1 MRVRVAATRCLRFP
15 LKIIRIGYR
24 TVVRRGASRYCTNI
38 GLIASEF
45 AENAQLIRSFEA
57 MKYLQAMRPKQWT
70 KNLLVMVAPFAAGN
84 VFHWAILSKI
94 LFAFIAF
101 SFAASCNYIVNDL
114 RDVERDRTNPAKS
127 NRPIAL
133 GDLSVPRAWVLAF
146 FCFAIAVFFT
156 VLLPGAFAITLS
168 IYFVLTLLY
177 SYGLKHE
184 PIVELLIVSFGF
196 ALRAI
201 GGATATNTPSS
212 QWFLVVA
219 TFGPLVIVT
228 AKRIAEK
235 QNESHIVVRPVIE
248 QYTIEFLQ
256 LVLTVA
262 IGITLT
268 AYSLWAFS
276 LTGSHPF
283 AEISVITV
291 TFALFRYILAV
302 EKNSG
307 ESPEEVM
314 YGDWYFLGAGFATAL
329 LLILSV
335 YANN

>member
-1 MRVRVAATRCLRFP
+1 M
-15 LKIIRIGYR
+15 
-24 TVVRRGASRYCTNI
+24 ASGDWANI
-38 GLIASEF
+38 ERIASEF
-45 AENAQLIRSFEA
+45 TENAQSSGSFWV
-57 MKYLQAMRPKQWT
+57 MKYLQAMRIPQWS
-70 KNLLVMVAPFAAGN
+70 KNLLVVVAPFAAGH
-84 VFHWAILSKI
+84 VFHYSILSKT
-94 LFAFIAF
+94 FYAFLAF
-101 SFAASCNYIVNDL
+101 CFAASFNYIINDL
-114 RDVERDRTNPAKS
+114 RDLERDQTNPKKS
-127 NRPIAL
+127 LRPIAS
-133 GDLSVPRAWVLAF
+133 GRLSRSSALALAAGNLLLAVLF
-146 FCFAIAVFFT
+146 SL
-156 VLLPGAFAITLS
+156 LLPGAFQITLG
-168 IYFVLTLLY
+168 IYIVLTLLY
-177 SYGLKHE
+177 SFGLKHE

-212 QWFLVVA
+212 RWFLVVA

-235 QNESHIVVRPVIE
+235 KNASEITVRPVIQE
-248 QYTIEFLQ
+248 YTIEFLQ

-276 LTGSHPF
+276 LTGSRPY

-291 TFALFRYILAV
+291 TFALLRYILAV

-314 YGDWYFLGAGFATAL
+314 FGDWYFLGAGAVTAL
-329 LLILSV
+329 LLLLSV
-335 YANN
+335 YATN

>member
-1 MRVRVAATRCLRFP
+1 MLPHGISIGTSETST
-15 LKIIRIGYR
+15 IIE
-24 TVVRRGASRYCTNI
+24 V
-38 GLIASEF
+38 IASEF
-45 AENAQLIRSFEA
+45 AENAQLIGSFEA
-57 MKYLQAMRPKQWT
+57 MKYLQAMRVKQWS
-70 KNLLVMVAPFAAGN
+70 KNLLVVVAPFAAGD
-84 VFHWAILSKI
+84 VFHWAILSKT
-94 LFAFIAF
+94 LYAFLAF
-101 SFAASCNYIVNDL
+101 SFAASSNYIVNDV
-114 RDVERDRTNPAKS
+114 RDLERDRTNPKKFQ
-127 NRPIAL
+127 RPIAAGHITVQSAWL
-133 GDLSVPRAWVLAF
+133 LSFGCAS
-146 FCFAIAVFFT
+146 IAVFFT
-156 VLLPGAFAITLS
+156 ILMPGAFAITLL
-168 IYFVLTLLY
+168 IYFLLTLLY
-177 SYGLKHE
+177 SFGLKHE

-201 GGATATNTPSS
+201 GGATATHTPSS

-235 QNESHIVVRPVIE
+235 QSKSQIVARPVIE

-276 LTGSHPF
+276 LTGNHPF
-283 AEISVITV
+283 AEVSVITV
-291 TFALFRYILAV
+291 TFALLRYILAV
-302 EKNSG
+302 EKSSG

-314 YGDWYFLGAGFATAL
+314 YGDWYFLGAGFLTAL

>member
-1 MRVRVAATRCLRFP
+1 
-15 LKIIRIGYR
+15 
-24 TVVRRGASRYCTNI
+24 
-38 GLIASEF
+38 
-45 AENAQLIRSFEA
+45 
-57 MKYLQAMRPKQWT
+57 MKYLQAMRIQQWS
-70 KNLLVMVAPFAAGN
+70 KNLLVLVAPFAAGD
-84 VFHWAILSKI
+84 VFHYTILSKT
-94 LFAFIAF
+94 LYAFLAF
-101 SFAASCNYIVNDL
+101 SFAASFNYIINDL
-114 RDVERDRTNPAKS
+114 RDLERDRTNPKKS
-127 NRPIAL
+127 HRPIAS
-133 GDLSVPRAWVLAF
+133 GRLSQKAALILAF
-146 FCFAIAVFFT
+146 INSIAALGFSL
-156 VLLPGAFAITLS
+156 LLPGAFQLTLAI
-168 IYFVLTLLY
+168 YVALTLLY

-201 GGATATNTPSS
+201 GGATATRTPSS
-212 QWFLVVA
+212 SWFLVVA

-235 QNESHIVVRPVIE
+235 KNPSNSTLRPVIE
-248 QYTIEFLQ
+248 HYTTEFLQ

-276 LTGSHPF
+276 LTGSHPY

-291 TFALFRYILAV
+291 TFALLRYILAV

-314 YGDWYFLGAGFATAL
+314 YGDWYFLGAGATTAL
-329 LLILSV
+329 LLILTV
-335 YANN
+335 YANK

>member
-1 MRVRVAATRCLRFP
+1 
-15 LKIIRIGYR
+15 
-24 TVVRRGASRYCTNI
+24 
-38 GLIASEF
+38 
-45 AENAQLIRSFEA
+45 
-57 MKYLQAMRPKQWT
+57 MKYLQALRLKQWS
-70 KNLLVMVAPFAAGN
+70 KNLLIAVAPFAAGDA
-84 VFHWAILSKI
+84 FHWAILSKI
-94 LFAFIAF
+94 LLAFGAF
-101 SFAASCNYIVNDL
+101 SFAASSNYIINDL
-114 RDVERDRTNPAKS
+114 RDVERDRTNPQKS
-127 NRPIAL
+127 KRPIAS
-133 GDLSVPRAWVLAF
+133 GRLSVQSAWILALICALASVLFTLTLPR
-146 FCFAIAVFFT
+146 
-156 VLLPGAFAITLS
+156 AFAITLA

-177 SYGLKHE
+177 SFGLKHE

-201 GGATATNTPSS
+201 GGATATHTPSS

-228 AKRIAEK
+228 AKRIAEQ
-235 QNESHIVVRPVIE
+235 QNQFAITVRPVVE
-248 QYTIEFLQ
+248 QYTKEFLQ
-256 LVLTVA
+256 LVLTVGT
-262 IGITLT
+262 GITLT

-276 LTGSHPF
+276 LTGNHPF

-314 YGDWYFLGAGFATAL
+314 YGDWYFLGAGLATAL

>member
-1 MRVRVAATRCLRFP
+1 
-15 LKIIRIGYR
+15 
-24 TVVRRGASRYCTNI
+24 
-38 GLIASEF
+38 
-45 AENAQLIRSFEA
+45 
-57 MKYLQAMRPKQWT
+57 MKYLQAMRIQQWS
-70 KNLLVMVAPFAAGN
+70 KNLLVLVAPFAAGD
-84 VFHWAILSKI
+84 VFHYTILSKT
-94 LFAFIAF
+94 LYAFLAF
-101 SFAASCNYIVNDL
+101 SFAASFNYIINDL
-114 RDVERDRTNPAKS
+114 RDLERDRTNPKKTH
-127 NRPIAL
+127 RPIAS
-133 GDLSVPRAWVLAF
+133 GRLSHRTALTLAF
-146 FCFAIAVFFT
+146 INSIAALGFSL
-156 VLLPGAFAITLS
+156 LLPGAFQLTLAI
-168 IYFVLTLLY
+168 YVALTLLY

-201 GGATATNTPSS
+201 GGATATRTPSS
-212 QWFLVVA
+212 SWFLVVA

-235 QNESHIVVRPVIE
+235 KNPSNSTLRPVIE
-248 QYTIEFLQ
+248 HYTTEFLQ

-276 LTGSHPF
+276 LTGSHPY

-291 TFALFRYILAV
+291 TFALLRYILAV

-314 YGDWYFLGAGFATAL
+314 YGDWYFLGAGATTAL
-329 LLILSV
+329 LLILTV
-335 YANN
+335 YANK

>member
-1 MRVRVAATRCLRFP
+1 MR
-15 LKIIRIGYR
+15 I
-24 TVVRRGASRYCTNI
+24 
-38 GLIASEF
+38 
-45 AENAQLIRSFEA
+45 Q
-57 MKYLQAMRPKQWT
+57 QWS
-70 KNLLVMVAPFAAGN
+70 KNLLVLVAPFAAGD
-84 VFHWAILSKI
+84 VFHYTILSKT
-94 LFAFIAF
+94 LYAFLAF
-101 SFAASCNYIVNDL
+101 SFAASFNYIINDL
-114 RDVERDRTNPAKS
+114 RDIERDRTNPKKS
-127 NRPIAL
+127 HRPIASGGISSKGAL
-133 GDLSVPRAWVLAF
+133 GLALLNALA
-146 FCFAIAVFFT
+146 AIGFSAV
-156 VLLPGAFAITLS
+156 LPGAFQLTLAL
-168 IYFVLTLLY
+168 YVALTLLY
-177 SYGLKHE
+177 SFGLKHE

-201 GGATATNTPSS
+201 GGATATHTPSS
-212 QWFLVVA
+212 SWFLVVA

-235 QNESHIVVRPVIE
+235 QNQSAITVRPVIE
-248 QYTIEFLQ
+248 QYTNEFLQ

-276 LTGSHPF
+276 LNGSHPY

-291 TFALFRYILAV
+291 TFALLRYILAV

-314 YGDWYFLGAGFATAL
+314 YRDWYFLGAGFATAL

>member
-1 MRVRVAATRCLRFP
+1 
-15 LKIIRIGYR
+15 
-24 TVVRRGASRYCTNI
+24 
-38 GLIASEF
+38 
-45 AENAQLIRSFEA
+45 
-57 MKYLQAMRPKQWT
+57 MKYLQAIRIQQWS
-70 KNLLVMVAPFAAGN
+70 KNLLVLVAPFAAGH
-84 VFHWAILSKI
+84 VFHYTILSKT
-94 LFAFIAF
+94 LYAFLAF
-101 SFAASCNYIVNDL
+101 SFAASFNYIINDL
-114 RDVERDRTNPAKS
+114 RDVERDRTNPKKS
-127 NRPIAL
+127 HRPIAS
-133 GDLSVPRAWVLAF
+133 GAIGVQTAWVIAAVCALA
-146 FCFAIAVFFT
+146 AVGFSAM
-156 VLLPGAFAITLS
+156 LPNAFKLTLG
-168 IYFVLTLLY
+168 IYVVMTLLY

-201 GGATATNTPSS
+201 GGATATSTPSS
-212 QWFLVVA
+212 RWFLVVA

-235 QNESHIVVRPVIE
+235 RNASEITVRPVVE
-248 QYTIEFLQ
+248 QYTQEFLQ

-276 LTGSHPF
+276 LSGNNSY

-291 TFALFRYILAV
+291 TFALLRYILAV
-302 EKNSG
+302 EKDSA

-314 YGDWYFLGAGFATAL
+314 YGDWYFLGSGAVTAL
-329 LLILSV
+329 LLVLSV

>member
-1 MRVRVAATRCLRFP
+1 
-15 LKIIRIGYR
+15 
-24 TVVRRGASRYCTNI
+24 
-38 GLIASEF
+38 
-45 AENAQLIRSFEA
+45 
-57 MKYLQAMRPKQWT
+57 MKYLQAMRIQQWS
-70 KNLLVMVAPFAAGN
+70 KNLLVLVAPFAAGD
-84 VFHWAILSKI
+84 VFHYTILSKT
-94 LFAFIAF
+94 LYAFLAF
-101 SFAASCNYIVNDL
+101 SFAASFNYIINDL
-114 RDVERDRTNPAKS
+114 RDLERDRTNPKKS
-127 NRPIAL
+127 HRPIAS
-133 GDLSVPRAWVLAF
+133 GRLSQKAALILAF
-146 FCFAIAVFFT
+146 INSIAALGFSL
-156 VLLPGAFAITLS
+156 LLPGAFQLTLAI
-168 IYFVLTLLY
+168 YVALTLLY

-201 GGATATNTPSS
+201 GGATATHTPSS
-212 QWFLVVA
+212 SWFLVVA

-235 QNESHIVVRPVIE
+235 KNPSNSTLRPVIE
-248 QYTIEFLQ
+248 HYTTEFLQ

-276 LTGSHPF
+276 LTGSHPY

-291 TFALFRYILAV
+291 TFALLRYILAV

-314 YGDWYFLGAGFATAL
+314 YGDWYFLGAGATTAL
-329 LLILSV
+329 LLILTV
-335 YANN
+335 YANK